1 MREQPQDQAKPDDD
15 HDIAQAAA
23 DKRTPLPEERAAGLD
38 DPPGQAEAVLEESVE
53 RTEDVDPDAGHQTR
67 RRSSGE
73 TVERPT

>member
-1 MREQPQDQAKPDDD
+1 MTESSQPADDPDV
-15 HDIAQAAA
+15 ATEAA
-23 DKRTPLPEERAAGLD
+23 DKRTSLPEERAAGVD

-73 TVERPT
+73 SVDPPR